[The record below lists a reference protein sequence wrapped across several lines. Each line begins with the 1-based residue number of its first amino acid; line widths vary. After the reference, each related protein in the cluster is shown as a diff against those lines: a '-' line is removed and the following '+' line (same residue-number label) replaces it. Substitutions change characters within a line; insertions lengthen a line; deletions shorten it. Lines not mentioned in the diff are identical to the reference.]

1 MDIANLVI
9 AVDAT
14 QPAQAAGTLDQLSQA
29 GARAQT
35 AAGGLSR
42 AHAQVAESVRRMTAE
57 EYRAVQ
63 AIERFAQASSRL
75 SSSSRAVTVSA
86 GQMRSG
92 MQQLGFQLNDIAQ
105 GFAMG
110 VSPMTIF
117 AQQGSQVIQSLQMMN
132 RGGNAFLSFLGGPWG
147 IGLTV
152 AATALLPLIA
162 NLFDTRTAVER
173 ATDELIQN
181 AQEAEVTR
189 QAHEA
194 FAASV
199 PGIIASINSE
209 TDAIIAQ
216 NRTLEDNQ
224 RLRLAT
230 IGGGV
235 AAATMLR
242 PFVQAAAA
250 RAQGGSGLFSGAIA
264 RGYRQADDSMASA
277 ITTGQRG
284 QRESLIPLMTSDVA
298 GRIDRT
304 TGSVARLNRELRRL
318 QTDFASRPGN
328 PTDAEQRAYE
338 SAAEPIQRQIA
349 ALQHH
354 GGGRRGGGGGRT
366 GRAANDNSAR
376 DAERNA
382 EQRFRVG
389 IETMQAEQEYLN
401 AQTEL
406 NQSANGIADTA
417 RRRVLSEAEVERLTL
432 NDRERKHDITA
443 AEADQLR
450 LLNQQTRDQR
460 LRNIS
465 AQETDA
471 MARERLSI
479 SQADLR
485 TEEEITRLREQMA
498 GTAQERQASQLHLL
512 ELSQRQER
520 AELDA
525 VIASQTASDAQKEIA
540 GRRLAALN
548 ITGALQ
554 REQIGRDNEGPM
566 ARYMRELQASTAD
579 VQRNVEGIQVRAFDS
594 LAEAISGVV
603 SGTESLGDA
612 FRNMARGIVQDIIQM
627 TVRMLIFRAISGLF
641 GGGASA
647 GSNVGM
653 QGILF
658 GGARASG
665 GPVNAGMAYRVGER
679 GEELFVPP
687 SNGKII
693 PNNQLRAANN
703 NGPVEIVIGF
713 GPAPEFAPYVHQ
725 VSAGYAQ
732 EAVKVSVN
740 HTDSTVRGAM
750 RPKLNGTRR

>member
-14 QPAQAAGTLDQLSQA
+14 QAGQAAGTLDQLSQA

-194 FAASV
+194 FAASL
-199 PGIIASINSE
+199 PGVIASINSE
-209 TDAIIAQ
+209 TEAVAAQ
-216 NRTLEDNQ
+216 NRTLEENQ

-230 IGGGV
+230 IGQGLV
-235 AAATMLR
+235 AATRAR
-242 PFVQAAAA
+242 PGLQALIQ
-250 RAQGGSGLFSGAIA
+250 RADQGGFGFASGAIA
-264 RGYRQADDSMASA
+264 QGARQQLQNTDQA
-277 ITTGQRG
+277 IATGQRG
-284 QRESLIPLMTSDVA
+284 SREQIVQLMGGDIA
-298 GRIDRT
+298 GRLDRN
-304 TGSVARLNRELRRL
+304 TGAVARLRRELRGM
-318 QTDFASRPGN
+318 QQDFAARPGN
-328 PTDAEQRAYE
+328 PTDAEINDLFNR
-338 SAAEPIQRQIA
+338 SLPIQRQID

-498 GTAQERQASQLHLL
+498 GTAGERQASQLHLL

-540 GRRLAALN
+540 RRRLAALN

-627 TVRMLIFRAISGLF
+627 TVRMLIFRAISGMF
-641 GGGASA
+641 GGGAAA
-647 GSNVGM
+647 GSNAGM
-653 QGILF
+653 QSLLF

-679 GEELFVPP
+679 GEEPFVP
-687 SNGKII
+687 NTGGKIV

-703 NGPVEIVIGF
+703 NGPVEIVIAF
-713 GPAPEFAPYVHQ
+713 GPAPEFAPYVQQ
-725 VSAGYAQ
+725 VSAAHAA
-732 EAVKVSVN
+732 EAVQVSVN
-740 HTDSTVRGAM
+740 HTNNVIRNVA
-750 RPKLNGTRR
+750 RPKLMGRG